1 MKKIIVNTKI
11 ITTSLFLKNLVE
23 KNNKGKYKFIDKN
36 YYVAIGVEDTFN
48 FKRCHDFFLE
58 SICLF
63 FGDKYEKPELP
74 AIKKKAYVRPRRPSA

>member
-1 MKKIIVNTKI
+1 MKKIIVNNKI

-23 KNNKGKYKFIDKN
+23 LNNKGKYKFIDQNN
-36 YYVAIGVEDTFN
+36 YVTIGVEDTFN

-63 FGDKYEKPELP
+63 FGDDYENPTLLKP
-74 AIKKKAYVRPRRPSA
+74 IKKRGYTKQTV

>member
-1 MKKIIVNTKI
+1 MKKIIVNNKI

-23 KNNKGKYKFIDKN
+23 LNNKGKYKFIDQSN
-36 YYVAIGVEDTFN
+36 YVVIGVEDTFN

-63 FGDKYEKPELP
+63 FGGNYENPTLLKPT
-74 AIKKKAYVRPRRPSA
+74 KKRGYNKQNI